1 MSAIT
6 GAYAFNEKGKTY
18 LDKINDAVKTL
29 NRRGPDGS
37 GTFRHE
43 NVVLGH
49 TRLAIIDL
57 STEASQPF
65 TSSDGQ
71 YTLVIDGEILNY
83 RELRK
88 ELEGQ
93 GVKFQS
99 QSDREVLI
107 ALYSREK
114 EKCLP
119 KLNGA
124 FAFVI
129 YDKTAGTIFMA
140 RDRYGEKPLHYYFDT
155 DVLIFGS
162 EMKAIFAFGIS
173 KSISLNIVADY
184 LHLNYVPQFRDAV
197 IEQSYVHKKGV
208 YTIVDNK
215 DSSYANS
222 NRWYG
227 LPQPS
232 EEYLIPT
239 YEDATKTVRELV
251 DNAVQLRLVPDVK
264 VGVFLSGGL
273 DSSIITAL
281 AAKDNHKI
289 DTFSIGFPDEKY
301 FDETKYATQVAKHL
315 NTNHHVFSISNN
327 DFLNSLNSFF
337 ETLDEPF
344 ADSSALALNILAKE
358 TKKHVK
364 VALTGDGA
372 DELFAGSNKHEAEFN
387 IRLHDFKSS
396 FIKTGLPLWNILPG
410 NRASIFKNKVRQL
423 RKFAIGAN
431 LSAADRY
438 WNWAGHASTAE
449 LQKLL
454 ITGEFYVNDKNKRV
468 FTSGITQDGDL
479 NEILR
484 ADMELVLEGNLN
496 VKMDRMSM
504 LNGLAVRSPFLDHN
518 VVDYVMQL
526 PATYKIQAGKRKRIL
541 KDSFAGLLPA
551 EIYTR
556 KKKGFDIPLQKW
568 LNNELSGMIE
578 ELLNEKFLKEQNI
591 FHAEEVSNIRKQ
603 LQSNNPGNSV
613 ARVWGLLVFQKY
625 WINCIKK

>member
-184 LHLNYVPQFRDAV
+184 LHLN
-197 IEQSYVHKKGV
+197 
-208 YTIVDNK
+208 
-215 DSSYANS
+215 
-222 NRWYG
+222 
-227 LPQPS
+227 L
-232 EEYLIPT
+232 
-239 YEDATKTVRELV
+239 
-251 DNAVQLRLVPDVK
+251 
-264 VGVFLSGGL
+264 
-273 DSSIITAL
+273 
-281 AAKDNHKI
+281 
-289 DTFSIGFPDEKY
+289 
-301 FDETKYATQVAKHL
+301 ETQ
-315 NTNHHVFSISNN
+315 
-327 DFLNSLNSFF
+327 
-337 ETLDEPF
+337 
-344 ADSSALALNILAKE
+344 
-358 TKKHVK
+358 
-364 VALTGDGA
+364 
-372 DELFAGSNKHEAEFN
+372 
-387 IRLHDFKSS
+387 
-396 FIKTGLPLWNILPG
+396 
-410 NRASIFKNKVRQL
+410 
-423 RKFAIGAN
+423 
-431 LSAADRY
+431 
-438 WNWAGHASTAE
+438 
-449 LQKLL
+449 
-454 ITGEFYVNDKNKRV
+454 
-468 FTSGITQDGDL
+468 
-479 NEILR
+479 
-484 ADMELVLEGNLN
+484 
-496 VKMDRMSM
+496 
-504 LNGLAVRSPFLDHN
+504 
-518 VVDYVMQL
+518 
-526 PATYKIQAGKRKRIL
+526 
-541 KDSFAGLLPA
+541 
-551 EIYTR
+551 
-556 KKKGFDIPLQKW
+556 
-568 LNNELSGMIE
+568 
-578 ELLNEKFLKEQNI
+578 
-591 FHAEEVSNIRKQ
+591 
-603 LQSNNPGNSV
+603 
-613 ARVWGLLVFQKY
+613 
-625 WINCIKK
+625 